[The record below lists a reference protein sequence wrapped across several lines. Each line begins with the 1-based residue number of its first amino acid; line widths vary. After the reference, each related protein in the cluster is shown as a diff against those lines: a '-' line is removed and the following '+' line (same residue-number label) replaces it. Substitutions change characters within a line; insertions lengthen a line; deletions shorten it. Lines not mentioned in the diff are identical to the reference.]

1 MSVTLHSRWR
11 LTVAAA
17 VHTWENRF
25 VVSDATTG
33 NGVYPPDVGL
43 TVEVDGPAW
52 RVEAQHR
59 PPGGEWQPSAMIFQR
74 GAEQVTLQAIIG
86 AEDPLPT
93 EDFFDIRLTAD
104 YLAGTL
110 YDIPYRPY
118 AVRIADLG
126 QMPDGTFEAT
136 LGQYYM
142 GVKVHNRWGLPYPDG
157 YVLDVS
163 DASRADLAARGIR
176 IIDDWDPAELAALG
190 QQRLGRGLRL
200 APLAPGNARAVYF
213 KVDVSAAS
221 PRKHPVEFVCLN
233 TGGMHDPDH
242 PARRITRT
250 IHVSRTTVDAFHGRV
265 VSEAPQ
271 GTLRMDL
278 GEVVYDP
285 VGMRRAR
292 RVRRDDAER
301 PEPADLD
308 ELRRWLRALL
318 AGEEVDV
325 CAVHRTLW
333 CRCVCG
339 DRDGIRGPRITY
351 DPFYVFHTAF
361 GATLTPRVP
370 YAGPHAPLPFDDP
383 WWKLLLALVAWI
395 LGALGGAE
403 EAGQSAYEDEDF
415 VIGTLHDFERHI
427 LDAAVCLLDTSRDLD
442 FLTVLDAQ
450 DDEPNQ
456 EPKDALNGSVTVTN
470 EVLTHE
476 EVEALIFEAEES
488 ESLDPLRCF
497 KSGART
503 GLTFAQIQ
511 GFAKIGWTR
520 QDDQTRFDD
529 DERPTLRF
537 EAEEDSDD
545 PDNLI
550 SNEGDSG
557 SVWVHDQS
565 RRLVALNHSGNRDQ
579 NTATGSLLAHVV
591 ERFGISF

>member
-17 VHTWENRF
+17 IHTWDNRF
-25 VVSDATTG
+25 VISGATTG
-33 NGVYPPDVGL
+33 DGVYPADVGL
-43 TVEVDGPAW
+43 TVDVDGPTW
-52 RVEAQHR
+52 QVEAQYR

-74 GAEQVTLQAIIG
+74 GAEQVMLQSIIG

-93 EDFFDIRLTAD
+93 EDFFDIRLTAE
-104 YLAGTL
+104 YLGGTL
-110 YDIPYRPY
+110 FDVPYRPY
-118 AVRIADLG
+118 AVRVADLG
-126 QMPDGTFEAT
+126 QMPDGTFETT
-136 LGQYYM
+136 LGRYYM
-142 GVKVHNRWGLPYPDG
+142 GVKARNEWGLAYPEG
-157 YVLDVS
+157 YALDIS
-163 DASRADLAARGIR
+163 DASRADLATRGIEV
-176 IIDDWDPAELAALG
+176 IDDWDPAELAALG
-190 QQRLGRGLRL
+190 QEQLGRGLRL
-200 APLAPGNARAVYF
+200 APLAPGNSRTVYF
-213 KVDVSAAS
+213 KVDVSGAS

-242 PARRITRT
+242 PARRITKR

-271 GTLRMDL
+271 GTLRMNL
-278 GEVVYDP
+278 GQVVYDP

-292 RVRRDDAER
+292 RVRGDDAEQ
-301 PEPADLD
+301 PGTHDLD

-318 AGEEVDV
+318 AGEPVDV

-339 DRDGIRGPRITY
+339 DRDGTGGPRITY

-361 GATLTPRVP
+361 GATLTPGTP
-370 YAGPHAPLPFDDP
+370 YAGPHGPLLFDDP
-383 WWKLLLALVAWI
+383 FWKLLLAIIAWI
-395 LGALGGAE
+395 LAAIGGAE
-403 EAGQSAYEDEDF
+403 EAAQSAYEDEDF

-427 LDAAVCLLDTSRDLD
+427 LDAAVCLLDTNRDLG

-450 DDEPNQ
+450 GDEPNQ
-456 EPKDALNGSVTVTN
+456 EPKDALGGTAAVSND
-470 EVLTHE
+470 VLTHE
-476 EVEALIFEAEES
+476 EVQDLIFEAEES
-488 ESLDPLRCF
+488 GTLDPIRVF

-503 GLTFAQIQ
+503 GMTFAQMQ
-511 GFAKIGWTR
+511 GFSEFAWVR

-529 DERPTLRF
+529 LDRPTLRF

-565 RRLVALNHSGNRDQ
+565 RRLVALNHSGRRDT
-579 NTATGSLLAHVV
+579 NTATGSLLQYIVD
-591 ERFGISF
+591 RFGISF